1 MSFLILITRES
12 CARGVSL
19 LNKLTELFM
28 ERRGYSM
35 DYLKDIESSSHADL
49 KDVDVLAERLHSI
62 HEAKSRIVILPDFDM
77 DGIMSGVLGFA
88 ALAEM
93 GFLVSLFIPTPD
105 KYGFDAAVIDRLM
118 DEYPDTKSIITC
130 DVGSSCFEGVNTAK
144 FKYNLEVLVTDHH
157 TVPKTPVPADVLVN
171 PLRTDDSY
179 EHKGICGAYV
189 FYQCLKYYADKYC
202 PIFTREQVSRL
213 RIFAGV
219 GTISD
224 SMPVL
229 YENRS
234 LVRDAISICRYVFA
248 EGNEDIVNA
257 IPGCNI
263 YRRAFRG
270 LYEILH
276 MFETEGKISCPD
288 NIDESFFGF
297 YLAPMFNSVK
307 RMNGSMDLAF
317 GSFFSADREDCITR
331 LQEMNEERKSM
342 VEDYL
347 SQLLE
352 SDQPFAP
359 FIYLCDAP
367 SGILGLLATKLMK
380 MYGVPVIVL
389 KSDEDVNDPN
399 FVLYRGSGR
408 SPEWYQYMDRVQ
420 HNGPAGVTIEGHQ
433 LAFGIR
439 MQDFIVPLLYAYL
452 QEDVRGVMDTLEVS
466 DEPYD
471 IVISTLGDGDTDI
484 DIPVFR
490 GFVHDMHNLKPFGKG
505 FAEPLLLFR
514 FRIGEGDVQIIG
526 SNKQHL
532 KIVMPYGF
540 NILCWNQAA
549 AVSQFTS
556 KEAVVSV
563 AGRIEENSFQGVTSV
578 VFVGEIMNVQEG
590 DKDV

>member
-1 MSFLILITRES
+1 M
-12 CARGVSL
+12 
-19 LNKLTELFM
+19 NKLTELFLQ
-28 ERRGYSM
+28 RRGYSP
-35 DYLKDIESSSHADL
+35 DYLSEIESPTHGNL
-49 KDVDVLAERLHSI
+49 KDVDILCSRLHAVY
-62 HEAKSRIVILPDFDM
+62 EAKTRIVILPDFDM

-105 KYGFDAAVIDRLM
+105 KYGFDADVIDRLM
-118 DEYPDTKSIITC
+118 EEYPDTKTIITC
-130 DVGSSCFEGVNTAK
+130 DVGSSCFEGVNAAK

-157 TVPKTPVPADVLVN
+157 TVPKTPVKADVIVN
-171 PLRTDDSY
+171 PLRPDDPY

-189 FYQCLKYYADKYC
+189 FYQCLQYYADTYC
-202 PIFTREQVSRL
+202 SVFTREQISRL
-213 RIFAGV
+213 RVFAGV

-229 YENRS
+229 YENRA
-234 LVRDAISICRYVFA
+234 LVRDAVSICRFVFA
-248 EGNEDIVNA
+248 EGDENIVNA
-257 IPGCNI
+257 IPGCNV

-276 MFETEGKISCPD
+276 MFEDEGKISCPD

-307 RMNGSMDLAF
+307 RMNGSMELAF
-317 GSFFSADREDCITR
+317 GSFFSAEREDCIVQ
-331 LQEMNEERKSM
+331 LQELNERRKTM
-342 VEDYL
+342 VEEYL
-347 SQLLE
+347 TRLLE

-359 FIYLCDAP
+359 YIYICDAP
-367 SGILGLLATKLMK
+367 SGILGLLATKIMK
-380 MYGVPVIVL
+380 LYGVPVIVL
-389 KSDEDVNDPN
+389 KQDEDVNDPN

-408 SPEWYQYMDRVQ
+408 SPEWYPYMDKVR

-439 MQDFIVPLLYAYL
+439 MQDFVVPMLYAFL
-452 QEDVRGVMDTLEVS
+452 HKDVADVMDTLEVS

-471 IVISTLGDGDTDI
+471 FVISTVNDGDVNI
-484 DIPVFR
+484 DIPLFR
-490 GFVHDMHNLKPFGKG
+490 GFVRDIKSLKPFGKG
-505 FAEPLLLFR
+505 FTEPSVLFR
-514 FRIGEGDVQIIG
+514 FRLSDGEVQIIG

-532 KIVMPYGF
+532 KINMPYGF
-540 NILCWNQAA
+540 NVLCWNQAA

-556 KEAVVSV
+556 KDAVVSV
-563 AGRIEENSFQGVTSV
+563 SGCIEENDFQGITSV
-578 VFVGEIMNVQEG
+578 VFVGEIVNVQEG